1 MSKDLSKAYDP
12 QEVEDD
18 IYKKW
23 EESGYF
29 NPDNLEGE
37 PYSIMMPPPNVTG
50 ILHLGH
56 AMENTIM
63 DIMIRYQRMN
73 GRKTLLLPGT
83 DHAAVATQAKVEK
96 ILIEKGIEKPR
107 EELGREKLLNEIRT
121 YAEESKST
129 ILSQIRKMGTS
140 CDWSRLAYTFDNE
153 RSHAVNTV
161 FIKMYEDGLIY
172 RGHRVINW
180 SVKGQ
185 STCSDDEL
193 EHIERPAK
201 LYTFKYSKDFPITI
215 ATTRP
220 ETKLGDT
227 AVAVN
232 PKDERYKAY
241 IGKTYTVNVGAEK
254 PLNIKIITDPEVD
267 KNFGTGAL
275 GVTPAHSAIDFAMY
289 EKQKANDD
297 PIELIQVIDKFGK
310 MTSATG
316 EQYKGLTVE
325 KARDKF
331 VTYLK
336 ENELLEKEE
345 DITQNVGVSDRFNDV
360 VEAIPM
366 TQWFIDVNKKI
377 PNRNKSLKE
386 LMQQAVKN
394 GLDNDKSKK
403 ININPQRFEKI
414 YFSWIDNLRDWC
426 ISRQV
431 WWGHQIPVWYRLNS
445 DEAEIYKSNPEEHQ
459 HFLHRET
466 RIALSKDNPGD
477 ENDKEYWVQ
486 DPDTLDTWFSSGLWT
501 FSTLGWPNK
510 TKDFKE
516 FHPTNW
522 MQMGR
527 DILFFWMARMVLMTT
542 YTLDTIPFKDV
553 YIHGLLRDKDG
564 KKFSKSSGNAIDPIE
579 IIESYSADALRLS
592 CITGITP
599 GNDLK
604 IYNEKIEKNRNL
616 ITKLWNIG
624 RYVANSDFNL
634 NKINSLKD
642 IELSTADKW
651 ILEKFIKVNKEV
663 TENLKQYNFSIAGEV
678 LRNFTWNDFADWYVE
693 IHKIE
698 KNDILLAYIY
708 KQIVKMWHPFIPFV
722 TEKIWQEMFATDD
735 NNLLMIEKWTTA
747 ESLKSELNSFSSEN
761 NFDLIQELIIK
772 VRNIRSTYNVAANEN
787 VDITLVSSNEGD
799 LIKESESIIQKL
811 SNVAKINIIEKDEM
825 QKQSA
830 SDVFGDLKLYVHLEN
845 VIDIEK
851 EKFRIEQ
858 DLQKTIGYQKGLEK
872 RLSSEQFIN
881 KAPEQVV
888 NQERENLKQA
898 QEKIIKLEEHLKNL
912 S

>member
-1 MSKDLSKAYDP
+1 MSKDFSKAYNP
-12 QEVEDD
+12 QEVEDN

-63 DIMIRYQRMN
+63 DIMARYQRMN
-73 GRKTLLLPGT
+73 RRKTLLLPGT

-107 EELGREKLLNEIRT
+107 EELGREKLLDEIRN

-129 ILSQIRKMGTS
+129 ILSQIKKMGTS
-140 CDWSRLAYTFDNE
+140 CDWSRLAYTFDEDRSNAINE
-153 RSHAVNTV
+153 V
-161 FIKMYEDGLIY
+161 FVRMYNDGLIY

-180 SVKGQ
+180 SIKGQ

-220 ETKLGDT
+220 ETKFGDT

-232 PKDERYKAY
+232 PKDERYKDY
-241 IGKTYTVNVGAEK
+241 IGKTFTIDIGAEK
-254 PLNIKIITDPEVD
+254 PLNIKVITDPEVD

-275 GVTPAHSAIDFAMY
+275 GVTPAHSPIDFAMY
-289 EKQKANDD
+289 ENQKAKND
-297 PIELIQVIDKFGK
+297 PIELVQVIDQFGK
-310 MTSATG
+310 MTSAAG
-316 EQYKGLTVE
+316 KEYEGLTVE
-325 KARDKF
+325 QAREKF

-336 ENELLEKEE
+336 ENDLLEKEE
-345 DITQNVGVSDRFNDV
+345 EITQNVGISDRFGDV

-366 TQWFIDVNKKI
+366 TQWFVDVNKKI

-386 LMQQAVKN
+386 LMQDAVKG
-394 GLDNDKSKK
+394 GLHNDESKK
-403 ININPQRFEKI
+403 ININPERFEKI

-431 WWGHQIPVWYRLNS
+431 WWGHQIPVWYKG
-445 DEAEIYKSNPEEHQ
+445 EKIFVGAKS
-459 HFLHRET
+459 
-466 RIALSKDNPGD
+466 PGD
-477 ENDKEYWVQ
+477 DWTQ

-501 FSTLGWPNK
+501 FSTLGWPNE
-510 TKDFKE
+510 TEDFKT

-527 DILFFWMARMVLMTT
+527 DILFFWMARMILMTT

-553 YIHGLLRDKDG
+553 YLHGLLRDKNG
-564 KKFSKSSGNAIDPIE
+564 KKFSKSLGNAIDPIE

-604 IYNEKIEKNRNL
+604 MYDEKIEKNRNL

-624 RYVANSDFNL
+624 RYVSNADFSL
-634 NKINSLKD
+634 EKIKDLKD
-642 IELSTADKW
+642 IELTTADKW
-651 ILEKFIKVNKEV
+651 ILNKLVETNTAV
-663 TENLKQYNFSIAGEV
+663 TKNLQEHNFSMAGET
-678 LRNFTWNDFADWYVE
+678 LRNFTWNEFADWYVE

-698 KNDILLAYIY
+698 KNDAILTFVYQ
-708 KQIVKMWHPFIPFV
+708 QIVKMWHPFIPFV
-722 TEKIWQEMFATDD
+722 TEKIWQEMFATKES
-735 NNLLMIEKWTTA
+735 NLLMVEKWTTT
-747 ESLKSELNSFSSEN
+747 EILQSTLEN
-761 NFDLIQELIIK
+761 LDFENEFDSIQELVIK
-772 VRNIRSTYNVAANEN
+772 IRNIRSTYNVESGKN
-787 VDITLVSSNEGD
+787 VEITLVSQNNKILKENEEI
-799 LIKESESIIQKL
+799 IKRLANISEIK
-811 SNVAKINIIEKDEM
+811 IIESDEK
-825 QKQSA
+825 QEQSA
-830 SDVFGDLKLYVHLEN
+830 LDVVGDWKLYVYLGN

-851 EKFRIEQ
+851 EKERIQQ
-858 DLQKTIGYQKGLEK
+858 DLEKTIGYQKGLEK
-872 RLSSEQFIN
+872 RLSGEFAK
-881 KAPEQVV
+881 KAPKEIV
-888 NQERENLKQA
+888 EKEKDNLQQA
-898 QEKIIKLEEHLKNL
+898 NEKIEKLEESLKNL